1 MLSPVAPLLG
11 IHITLKD
18 QTQITD
24 PIELHK
30 LNGQVLC
37 NLTWSLG
44 HLLALA
50 SLDKVSSE
58 KLEDT
63 GHDSFIDEHD
73 GAAYSL
79 GCLFKALAD
88 ETFSQFEQLAEA
100 ITKPV

>member
-1 MLSPVAPLLG
+1 MLSPVVPLLG
-11 IHITLKD
+11 IQITLKD
-18 QTQITD
+18 QSQTLN

-30 LNGQVLC
+30 ANGQVLC

-44 HLLALA
+44 HLLALS
-50 SLDKVSSE
+50 SLDKVASN
-58 KLEDT
+58 KLENPGED
-63 GHDSFIDEHD
+63 DFIEQHD

-100 ITKPV
+100 ITEPS

>member
-11 IHITLKD
+11 IRVTLKD
-18 QTQITD
+18 QNQITD

-30 LNGQVLC
+30 ANGQVLC
-37 NLTWSLG
+37 NLTWALG
-44 HLLALA
+44 HLLALS
-50 SLDKVSSE
+50 SLEKISSE
-58 KLEDT
+58 KLESLEGDFT
-63 GHDSFIDEHD
+63 EEHD

-100 ITKPV
+100 ITTDA